1 MTNVVPPPDTAVYV
15 SVPIVSKG
23 AFVIVG
29 WARGDMKLVC
39 PSMTKAVA
47 PAASEIVV
55 PDTTIKP
62 PSVSNADPIM

>member
-1 MTNVVPPPDTAVYV
+1 
-15 SVPIVSKG
+15 VSKG